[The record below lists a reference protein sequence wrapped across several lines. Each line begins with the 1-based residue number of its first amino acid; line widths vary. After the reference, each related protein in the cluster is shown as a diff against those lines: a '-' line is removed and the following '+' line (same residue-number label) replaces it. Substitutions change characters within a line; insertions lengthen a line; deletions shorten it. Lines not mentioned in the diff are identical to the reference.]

1 VGSTVGIPMLLL
13 DNIIIEIPSVKAMLG
28 ANSKNQEWSFLLLK
42 YGLWIMKSHS
52 TYPINKDLVELAA
65 SVFRVK

>member
-1 VGSTVGIPMLLL
+1 VLLL

-28 ANSKNQEWSFLLLK
+28 ANSKNKEWNFLLLK
-42 YGLWIMKSHS
+42 YGRWIMKTHS
-52 TYPINKDLVELAA
+52 TYPITKDLGETAA